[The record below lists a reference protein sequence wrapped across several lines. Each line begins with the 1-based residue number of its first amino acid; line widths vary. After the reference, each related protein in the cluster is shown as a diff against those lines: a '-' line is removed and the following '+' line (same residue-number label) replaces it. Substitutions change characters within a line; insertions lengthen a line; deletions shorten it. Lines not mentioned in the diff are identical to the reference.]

1 MQEIESDWWFIDLP
15 DQWFSEQDDDSILI
29 FDEDEL
35 GCICLSTLEP
45 EAGAKAG
52 AEALTALIDSVGHSL
67 NAGKPCVVGEDWRG
81 WEFETVEDGDYI
93 REWYLHGPNHLLLI
107 TYSCAEDDRDMDRS
121 AVEEILDTLRVKA

>member
-15 DQWFSEQDDDSILI
+15 EQWFSEQDDDSILI

-35 GCICLSTLEP
+35 GCICLSTLEAEP
-45 EAGAKAG
+45 GAMAGADAVKG
-52 AEALTALIDSVGHSL
+52 LINSVGHSMA
-67 NAGKPCVVGEDWRG
+67 AGKPCTIGEDWRG
-81 WEFETVEDGDYI
+81 WEFETVEEGDYI
-93 REWYLHGPNHLLLI
+93 REWYLYGPNHLLLI